1 LFYFMLLLSLIRTF
15 LFWYFNCRYQGQ
27 EIRSII
33 SEKKRVQEK
42 TILNAWEPTLLK
54 QERIWTFEPYSKGS
68 RGEVLENFV
77 HTW

>member
-1 LFYFMLLLSLIRTF
+1 MLLLSLIRTF

-42 TILNAWEPTLLK
+42 TILNA
-54 QERIWTFEPYSKGS
+54 
-68 RGEVLENFV
+68 
-77 HTW
+77 